1 MNITLPDGSV
11 RELNEGSTGL
21 DLALDIGPGLA
32 KAAIAVSVNG
42 EQKDLSD
49 PINEDSEVSI
59 ITIDSSEGLEIM
71 RHTLTAQV
79 LARAVKNLYPGT
91 KLAIGPTITDGF
103 YYDFEFK
110 NPISPDDLH
119 KIEKEMKKI
128 IDSKSSITKVLYSK
142 EDAIE
147 VFKKN
152 NETYKESIIQESDQ
166 VDNFQLYYQDN
177 NEFVDLCRGPHLPN
191 LKQIGSFKLTKLAGA
206 YWKGDSKNKML
217 TRIYGTAWKNDKD
230 LNSYLHSI
238 EEAEKRDHRKLGK
251 EMKLFHFQEEA
262 PGMVFWHPNGWT
274 IYRLLQDYIRNK
286 LQEYDYQE
294 INTPQV
300 VDRKLWEASGHW
312 DKYRENMFITEIDEE
327 HANEKRTNALKPMNC
342 PCHVQVYNQGLKS
355 YRDLPLRYAE
365 FGSCHRYE
373 ASGTMHGLMR
383 VRGFTQDDGHI
394 FCTEEQIESETKL
407 FIKLLSDIYKDLGFD
422 KFDIKLSTR
431 PETRVG
437 SDEVWDRA
445 ENALESAIKKL
456 DLPYEIQ
463 EGDGAFYGPKLDF
476 VLTDAIGRE
485 WQCGTFQAD
494 FNLPDRLDAEFVGE
508 DGQKHIPVMI
518 HRAVLGSF
526 ERFIGVLIENYSG
539 KLPFWLAP
547 VQVAVA
553 TIISD
558 VDDYAKEIIEALEN
572 AGIRCHSDLRNEK
585 ISYKVRE
592 HSAAKIP
599 MIMAIGAREKESK
612 TVSIRRIGSDK
623 TESMGFDEALKVL
636 TAQNS
641 NPHKN

>member
-327 HANEKRTNALKPMNC
+327 HANEKRANALKPMNC

-456 DLPYEIQ
+456 GLPYEIQ

-547 VQVAVA
+547 IQVAVA

-558 VDDYAKEIIEALEN
+558 VDDYAEEIIEAIEN